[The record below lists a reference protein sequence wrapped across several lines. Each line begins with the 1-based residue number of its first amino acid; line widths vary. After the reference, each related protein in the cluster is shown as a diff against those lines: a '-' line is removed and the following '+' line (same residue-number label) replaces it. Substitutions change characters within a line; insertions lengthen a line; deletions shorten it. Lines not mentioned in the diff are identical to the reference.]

1 MRYTLKIS
9 FVFAILFLMH
19 SCATVPITGRKQL
32 NLLAESQMV
41 EMSVTQYSSFLA
53 ENTPLPSSD
62 SQAQMVDRVGS
73 NISAAV
79 EKYLNEN
86 GHSKILEDFQWEFNT
101 VDDPTINAW
110 CMPGGK
116 VVFYTGILPICKDE
130 EGIAVVMGHEVAHA
144 VARHGNE
151 RMSQQMGIQ
160 AAGTTLDA
168 YLQTN
173 PSEANDLFMQ
183 SFGFGAGVGMLKFS
197 RSHET
202 EADKMGLIFMAM
214 AGYNPRRAPEFWQ
227 EMAKIGG
234 EKPPELLSTHPSD
247 ETRVADLELYMP
259 NALKYYEKK

>member
-1 MRYTLKIS
+1 MRFTLK
-9 FVFAILFLMH
+9 FAFLLSVLFIFH

-32 NLLAESQMV
+32 NLLSESQMV
-41 EMSVTQYSSFLA
+41 EMSVTQYSSFLS
-53 ENTPLPSSD
+53 ENTPLPASN
-62 SQAQMVDRVGS
+62 SQAQMVTRVGQK
-73 NISAAV
+73 ISAAV
-79 EKYLNEN
+79 EKYLKEN

-101 VDDPTINAW
+101 VDDPAVNAW

-151 RMSQQMGIQ
+151 RMSQQMGVQ
-160 AAGTTLDA
+160 AAGMTLDA
-168 YLQTN
+168 YLETN
-173 PSEANDLFMQ
+173 PTQANDLFMQ
-183 SFGFGAGVGMLKFS
+183 SFGFGSGVGMLAFS

-214 AGYNPRRAPEFWQ
+214 AGYNPLRAPEFWKD
-227 EMAKIGG
+227 MSALGG

-247 ETRVADLELYMP
+247 ERRVADLELYMP
-259 NALKYYEKK
+259 KALVYYNKP